1 LAVFTLLAVSSLQVL
16 ESRALYNLGNVYH
29 ARGKHVASAGLA
41 SHQDKATLQEYV
53 RTSLEQATRH
63 YE

>member
-1 LAVFTLLAVSSLQVL
+1 LTAANHSLSFSQVL
-16 ESRALYNLGNVYH
+16 ESRALYNLGNVYQ
-29 ARGKHVASAGLA
+29 ARGKHAASTGQP
-41 SHQDKATLQEYV
+41 SNHDKASLEDYV